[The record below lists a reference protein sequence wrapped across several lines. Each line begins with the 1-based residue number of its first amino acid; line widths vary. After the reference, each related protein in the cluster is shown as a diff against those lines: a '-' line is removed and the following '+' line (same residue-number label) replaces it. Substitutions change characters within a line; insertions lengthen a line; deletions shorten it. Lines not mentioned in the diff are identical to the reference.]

1 MNYYVIGIRKL
12 KIGYCESNTAVH
24 ENMIANY
31 TLLLGFR
38 SNDKKLRH

>member
-12 KIGYCESNTAVH
+12 KIGYCESNTVVY
-24 ENMIANY
+24 ENMNANY
-31 TLLLGFR
+31 ALVLGFG